1 MRIFYFP
8 DGGEGGEGGDA
19 TTQVDRPVDSVLTA
33 SELKE
38 YGLENADQLKTLL
51 RQHKESNIPVA
62 EKEKAEQ
69 EKKADFISFA
79 AKNGHMKVE
88 EINTYET
95 IKSKADRDLV
105 FEKHLAQFK
114 EDNPDVTDPDE
125 LATQAKAD
133 FEIEYKLSS
142 ENEKQKIR
150 GEARLKKEAE
160 ELRSPYTSKYEK
172 TQSAYNERKALEGK
186 LPEFNKTISAIIEK
200 CTPEKLTI
208 SKIKEGDAEL
218 PIEVELTKKERDEAI
233 KLFVT
238 PKQYREYEQDPAKFE
253 EKVTK
258 KINGFLKEK
267 YFDEVVGKSYEKGK
281 GVGTGQGS
289 NVGADQPFAVVR
301 AMNVPSKEGKQNAD
315 KEMMDNDLELRR
327 KLSNR

>member
-8 DGGEGGEGGDA
+8 DGGEGGEGGGA

-105 FEKHLAQFK
+105 FEKHIAQFK

-133 FEIEYKLSS
+133 FESEYKLSS
-142 ENEKQKIR
+142 ENDKQKAR
-150 GEARLKKEAE
+150 GEARLKKEAAD
-160 ELRSPYTSKYEK
+160 LRNPISTKYEK
-172 TQSAYNERKALEGK
+172 TQSAYNDRKELEVK
-186 LPEFNKTISAIIEK
+186 LPEFNKTISSIIEK
-200 CTPEKLTI
+200 CTPDKISL
-208 SKIKEGDAEL
+208 SKIKEGDTEL
-218 PIEVELTKKERDEAI
+218 SIDVDLSKKDREELVKT
-233 KLFVT
+233 FVT
-238 PKQYREYEQDPAKFE
+238 PKMYQEYQKDPAKFE
-253 EKVTK
+253 EKASK

-267 YFDEVVGKSYEKGK
+267 YFDDVVSKSYEKGK

-289 NVGADQPFAVVR
+289 NVGAEQPFAIVR
-301 AMNVPSKEGKQNAD
+301 NMTIPSKEGKQSAD
-315 KEMMDNDLELRR
+315 KEVMDNEVEIRR
-327 KLSNR
+327 KIHNR